1 MKIINVAS
9 NENRIPIGIRGENEA
24 RQIVFDLS
32 WLIETYGQ
40 GTAVLLAKRSED
52 ENAYPVTLAEQ
63 SGTTLTWTVTDVDTY
78 YVGHGKAELFWYID
92 NVLAKSIVYSTWTEQ
107 DIGTASG
114 EAPDPYEDWVEELT
128 ELGAVTLANAQRAE
142 AAEQGA
148 VTAQGKAED
157 AQGLAET
164 AQGKAE
170 TAQEKAEIAQGKAED
185 AQEAAEYA
193 QGQAELA
200 QEKAEDAQ
208 EAAEIA
214 QGKAEDAQ
222 AGAEAAEQS
231 ILGLTA
237 SASVDD
243 TVGTPS
249 VNVTVTEVGG
259 NKNMDFDFHN
269 LKGDKGDKGDTG
281 NVYYA
286 TFEIDPTTGILT
298 MNYDTNYEG
307 AQFQLNN
314 GYLEVVI

>member
-1 MKIINVAS
+1 MNIINVAS
-9 NENRIPIGIRGENEA
+9 NESRIPIGIRGENEA

-32 WLIETYGQ
+32 WLIQTYGQ

-142 AAEQGA
+142 AAQSGA
-148 VTAQGKAED
+148 ETAERGASAAQTAAETAQRKAEQAQSGAETAERNANTAKTD
-157 AQGLAET
+157 AQTAQRGAEQAKTDAQTAQRLAET

-170 TAQEKAEIAQGKAED
+170 DAER
-185 AQEAAEYA
+185 
-193 QGQAELA
+193 
-200 QEKAEDAQ
+200 
-208 EAAEIA
+208 
-214 QGKAEDAQ
+214 
-222 AGAEAAEQS
+222 GAKQAEQS

-237 SASVDD
+237 SASVDN

-249 VNVTVTEVGG
+249 VSVTVTEVDD
-259 NKNMDFDFHN
+259 NKNMDFAFHN